1 MTTVK
6 FRFFFFA
13 RYTHPIALSVPSMIS
28 DWKSELNI
36 CIDLNDQN
44 ATECLSAFISGGRQE
59 ILAWGSDS
67 GSTMRSLLDIASR

>member
-1 MTTVK
+1 MW
-6 FRFFFFA
+6 
-13 RYTHPIALSVPSMIS
+13 H
-28 DWKSELNI
+28 E
-36 CIDLNDQN
+36 QN